1 MGLSPCVK
9 HGLVI
14 VLRVS
19 FASQCIS
26 SKNGNHHESNGPLN
40 AHDFSKNAVGRSMPK
55 RKQFSIFNIFKR
67 RTKQIKK
74 EETQSNSR
82 TSFVCDLP
90 VS

>member
-1 MGLSPCVK
+1 MDLLSSCVY
-9 HGLVI
+9 L
-14 VLRVS
+14 
-19 FASQCIS
+19 SQVNEMS
-26 SKNGNHHESNGPLN
+26 SKSRNQQESNGPLN

-74 EETQSNSR
+74 EGTQSNTR
-82 TSFVCDLP
+82 TVFVCDLP